1 MTWDWDYQAECE
13 KWEWHIPAYY
23 NVGYD
28 CVDKHVSVGKK
39 DKVALYWENEAGE
52 ERRFTFGDM
61 KALSNRF
68 GNVLRGLGLRKGDRF
83 LLRIPNLP
91 EFQVAFIGGLKIGAV
106 PVPSSV
112 MFKAHEIAYRINDS
126 GASAIITV
134 PQYAAEVEEVRGGCR
149 SLKHIIVVGEPEKG
163 QQSFWGLM
171 ERASEKLRVAATRAD
186 DLALICY
193 TSGTTGSP
201 KGAAHAHRYVIGN
214 DPASHY
220 WQALKEDDIVSHA
233 SDLSWIYTVGQ
244 AFLFPWRQGASV
256 FLYQGRFNPEKWFH
270 LLEKYRVTSL
280 AAVPTAYRMMATVNG
295 VEGKYDLR
303 ALRHCISAGEPL
315 NPELFREWKERFGH
329 ELYDGLGMT
338 EVNVYIS
345 NMKGMPIQPGSCGKP
360 MPGHICTITNE
371 DGQELS
377 PGGTGIV
384 AVKADDPGVF
394 LGYWNKPEETASLYK
409 NGWLLTGDI
418 CLKADDGYYWFQGRD
433 DDLIMSSGYRIS
445 PLEVESAVAKHPA
458 VLESAAVA
466 SPDPVR
472 GVIVKSFVVLRGGYE
487 PGPSLVKEIQEFV
500 KGHIAA
506 YKYPRAIE
514 FVTELPKTQ
523 SDKIMRKLLRE
534 AEINKAES
542 HPSL

>member
-13 KWEWHIPAYY
+13 KWEWRIPAYY

-28 CVDKHVSVGKK
+28 CVDKHVRLGKK

-61 KALSNRF
+61 QALSNRF
-68 GNVLRGLGLRKGDRF
+68 GNVLRGLGLKKGDRF
-83 LLRIPNLP
+83 LLRMPNLP
-91 EFQVAFIGGLKIGAV
+91 EFQMAFIGGLKIGAV
-106 PVPSSV
+106 PIPSSV
-112 MFKAHEIAYRINDS
+112 MFKSHEIAYRINDS

-134 PQYAAEVEEVRGGCR
+134 PQYAAEVAEIRGQCH
-149 SLKHIIVVGEPEKG
+149 SLKHVIVVGEPEEG
-163 QQSFWGLM
+163 QLSFWALM
-171 ERASEKLRVAATRAD
+171 ERASEKLRVAATRAE

-201 KGAAHAHRYVIGN
+201 KGATHAHRYVIGN
-214 DPASHY
+214 DPASQY
-220 WQALKEDDIVSHA
+220 WQALEKDDIVSHA
-233 SDLSWIYTVGQ
+233 SDLNWIYAIGQ
-244 AFLFPWRQGASV
+244 SFLFPWRQGVSV

-270 LLEKYRVTSL
+270 LLEKYRVTNL
-280 AAVPTAYRMMATVNG
+280 AGVPTAYRMMAAVGG
-295 VEGKYDLR
+295 VEGKYDLG

-315 NPELFREWKERFGH
+315 NPELFYEWKERFGH

-345 NMKGMPIQPGSCGKP
+345 NMKGMPIQPGSCGRP

-377 PGGTGIV
+377 PGSTGIL

-394 LGYWNKPEETASLYK
+394 LGYWNKSEETASLYK

-418 CLKADDGYYWFQGRD
+418 CLKADDDYYWFKGRD

-445 PLEVESAVAKHPA
+445 PFEVESAVAKHPA

-472 GVIVKSFVVLRGGYE
+472 GVIVKSFVVLRGDHE
-487 PGPSLVKEIQEFV
+487 PRPSLVKEIQEFV
-500 KGHIAA
+500 KGHIAT

-523 SDKIMRKLLRE
+523 SGKIMRKLLRE
-534 AEINKAES
+534 AESGGTSNRG
-542 HPSL
+542 